1 MDHTTQMA
9 QAVRQTLPLELVDAE
24 GGAAT
29 LEADFGYDPADPFAV
44 TAVFKTSAGAV
55 SWTFGRELLVHGTFE
70 PTGDGDVHVWPCL
83 AADGAAVV
91 IIELSSPE
99 GEVLVQASS
108 RDLAGFVSAMLRS
121 VPLGQESAVVDMDAE
136 LAGIF
141 AA

>member
-121 VPLGQESAVVDMDAE
+121 VPLGQESAVVDIDAE

-141 AA
+141 AS